1 MLQKPS
7 KNDTLNVWL
16 NYIETLHP
24 NEIELSLDRV
34 REVNNRANT
43 DPSFPIILV
52 GGTNGKGSVCAF
64 IESILYASGL
74 KVGCYTSPHLF
85 RFNERIRINK
95 QEVGD
100 KDIVDALDCIE
111 MSRRD
116 IALTYFEISTL
127 AAVKCMDKEKVD
139 IAILEVGL
147 GGRLDAVNIYSPAIS
162 LITSVSLDH
171 QAYLGN
177 TLDKIGFEKAGIF
190 RKNVPAIINHK
201 DPVPSMIDAANK
213 INSSLS
219 LFSDDYN
226 IEIHGNKLHYISHDS
241 SYSDLPPPNI
251 KGDHQIVNLAGALR
265 CIELLASTMPIPLKS
280 IRQGIADASIKGR
293 FQIMKNKPF
302 VVVDV
307 AHNPESAYNLAN
319 NFIQAKQEGLT
330 IAVFSVL
337 ADKDCLAIIQ
347 PFIGFIDKW
356 YIAELPSDRSLSC
369 NSIEEALRIGMPSVS
384 IERFLTIHD
393 AYKEALNNSH
403 DNDNILMFGSFLVI
417 SESIGD
423 K

>member
-1 MLQKPS
+1 
-7 KNDTLNVWL
+7 
-16 NYIETLHP
+16 
-24 NEIELSLDRV
+24 
-34 REVNNRANT
+34 
-43 DPSFPIILV
+43 
-52 GGTNGKGSVCAF
+52 
-64 IESILYASGL
+64 
-74 KVGCYTSPHLF
+74 
-85 RFNERIRINK
+85 
-95 QEVGD
+95 
-100 KDIVDALDCIE
+100 
-111 MSRRD
+111 
-116 IALTYFEISTL
+116 
-127 AAVKCMDKEKVD
+127 
-139 IAILEVGL
+139 
-147 GGRLDAVNIYSPAIS
+147 
-162 LITSVSLDH
+162 
-171 QAYLGN
+171 
-177 TLDKIGFEKAGIF
+177 
-190 RKNVPAIINHK
+190 
-201 DPVPSMIDAANK
+201 MIDAANK